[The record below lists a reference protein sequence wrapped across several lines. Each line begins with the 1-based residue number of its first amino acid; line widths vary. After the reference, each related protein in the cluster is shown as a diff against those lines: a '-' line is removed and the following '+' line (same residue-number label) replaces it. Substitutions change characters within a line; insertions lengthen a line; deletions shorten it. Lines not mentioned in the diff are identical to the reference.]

1 MADRSFSPVFPAC
14 YANIIEKR
22 MSTSF
27 HRCQHIS
34 TTFIDDYVFQRISIC
49 HCLSKV
55 STYDMSLTIFQ
66 PFKRISSSFILC
78 QHLCN
83 VSSNVSVFHVSV
95 VCQRISFVSTN
106 VNVFQ
111 VSVPMEL
118 PPLPDSGTILLIR
131 PSDALPPV
139 KEARLPVSLCNHPVR
154 CSHHAQVHG
163 PRPVRISHP
172 QCGDL
177 PWPLSPGPLPLND
190 GLLPLADLLAS
201 GAG

>member
-1 MADRSFSPVFPAC
+1 MKICPHLLWYV
-14 YANIIEKR
+14 
-22 MSTSF
+22 
-27 HRCQHIS
+27 
-34 TTFIDDYVFQRISIC
+34 YVFDHLSIISIEC
-49 HCLSKV
+49 HHLSLYV
-55 STYDMSLTIFQ
+55 NIFVMFHQMSAY
-66 PFKRISSSFILC
+66 FKFKHI
-78 QHLCN
+78 
-83 VSSNVSVFHVSV
+83 SV
-95 VCQRISFVSTN
+95 VCQPISFFSTN

-139 KEARLPVSLCNHPVR
+139 KAARLPVSLCNHPVR